1 MNSANHLKNQNKKH
15 QNARS
20 IDEKL
25 NTKSL
30 KLLFILFKISNSIML
45 TAEHLVQT
53 SCTEFTLII
62 AMLVLKQSMNM
73 LDFVFTISEKI
84 SGLHQNLH
92 QVWPGKL
99 GQQPPSFGFL
109 LAYYGLG
116 ILFRN

>member
-1 MNSANHLKNQNKKH
+1 MKSYKPHEKTKQEH

-20 IDEKL
+20 LDEKL

-92 QVWPGKL
+92 QV
-99 GQQPPSFGFL
+99 
-109 LAYYGLG
+109 
-116 ILFRN
+116 